1 MLFRQQNKKGERRTM
16 ANQEFDNN
24 KILSKEEQE
33 NFDRYMQEYENQN
46 DLLVN
51 AYNEDTKLGKI
62 SKNKPVMIGVACLL
76 FIGCLIGIGMS
87 FNKIDKQNTVE
98 SNPTT
103 VAPPPVVAQ
112 APTNEEQAMT
122 FEERQAE
129 EENKKEL
136 EQIKNSFNPFVGEQ
150 MSPDVNTYPT
160 DMNPPVGVGD
170 THATQEIQ
178 PHEVAT
184 PPHETPNY
192 HDYSQPP
199 VHNPPNYNNI
209 DHMRHQQE
217 MQANGG
223 EWMVVKG
230 ISVDRYGNKVVYIK
244 NGNSTGTY
252 SVGDKVNGYTVT
264 EIGKTNVVV
273 VDENG
278 NEMYL
283 NK

>member
-1 MLFRQQNKKGERRTM
+1 M

-76 FIGCLIGIGMS
+76 FIGCLVGIGMS
-87 FNKIDKQNTVE
+87 FNKIDKQNTAE

-129 EENKKEL
+129 EESRKDL
-136 EQIKNSFNPFVGEQ
+136 EQIKNNFNPFDGVENQ
-150 MSPDVNTYPT
+150 NTNTPTSPTEVTAIPQYPSS
-160 DMNPPVGVGD
+160 
-170 THATQEIQ
+170 QEIQ
-178 PHEVAT
+178 PAVNVDPYPHDVPT
-184 PPHETPNY
+184 PPVTSYNPQP
-192 HDYSQPP
+192 SQQNLP
-199 VHNPPNYNNI
+199 
-209 DHMRHQQE
+209 QQQME
-217 MQANGG
+217 MQQNGG
-223 EWMVVKG
+223 EWMSLKG
-230 ISVDRYGNKVVYIK
+230 ISIDRDGNRIAYIK
-244 NGNSTGTY
+244 NGTTTGTY
-252 SVGDKVNGYTVT
+252 GVGDRVNDYTVT
-264 EIGKTNVVV
+264 DIDKTKVTV
-273 VDENG
+273 VDDNG
-278 NEMYL
+278 NRMYL